1 MCELSIVETC
11 SIQNILKLYYCLP
24 TKLRESNVFSHVRL
38 FTGRGVHYP
47 WCIGPHCKGTHP
59 SLGPNPGP
67 SLAPQQGPPPWPCT
81 PLVTSD
87 GQGQRPVET
96 CSLKD
101 SLCWWYLVAKTTDL
115 FKLVHFRTPWA
126 YIQWLFIEARIVG
139 ERVEHFL
146 LEWFLVFSNI
156 FKLKLSSTKIS
167 SWTQICC

>member
-1 MCELSIVETC
+1 MFSVMSVCSQEGGSITNDALDLTVKE
-11 SIQNILKLYYCLP
+11 P
-24 TKLRESNVFSHVRL
+24 TPV
-38 FTGRGVHYP
+38 
-47 WCIGPHCKGTHP
+47 
-59 SLGPNPGP
+59 
-67 SLAPQQGPPPWPCT
+67 LAPILAPVLPPKQGPPPWPCT

-87 GQGQRPVET
+87 GQGQWPFET
-96 CSLKD
+96 CLLKD

-146 LEWFLVFSNI
+146 LEWFLAFSNI